1 MVPVNGPQLAHRDY
15 NMWVLS
21 FVPDSLLLWIVNT
34 ILIVGAIGSFLSF
47 FVLHKI
53 LNKFP
58 ALAPYHLLI
67 QIVSIVLLV
76 AGVYL
81 KGGYGVEMAWRERVA
96 DLEAKIKV
104 AEAKSE
110 QANIDLAAK
119 QKEKVKVVKE
129 VQVVIKEKIVQV
141 ASKIDAECK
150 VDPDAISI
158 INDAAKNQVRT
169 KK

>member
-1 MVPVNGPQLAHRDY
+1 M
-15 NMWVLS
+15 LS
-21 FVPDSLLLWIVNT
+21 FVPDSLLFWIVNT

-81 KGGYGVEMAWRERVA
+81 KGGYGVELTWRERVA

>member
-1 MVPVNGPQLAHRDY
+1 
-15 NMWVLS
+15 MWMLS
-21 FVPDSLLLWIVNT
+21 FIPDSLLLWIVNT
-34 ILIVGAIGSFLSF
+34 TLIVGAIGSFLSF

-81 KGGYGVEMAWRERVA
+81 KGGYGVEMSWRERVA

-119 QKEKVKVVKE
+119 QKEKIKVVKE
-129 VQVVIKEKIVQV
+129 VQVVVKEKIVQV
-141 ASKIDAECK
+141 AGKIDAECK
-150 VDPDAISI
+150 VDPAAIEI
-158 INDAAKNQVRT
+158 INDAAKNQVRS

>member
-1 MVPVNGPQLAHRDY
+1 
-15 NMWVLS
+15 MWMLS

-34 ILIVGAIGSFLSF
+34 ILVVGAIGSFLSF

-67 QIVSIVLLV
+67 QIISIVLLV

-141 ASKIDAECK
+141 AGKIDAECK
-150 VDPDAISI
+150 VDPEAITI

>member
-1 MVPVNGPQLAHRDY
+1 
-15 NMWVLS
+15 MWMLS
-21 FVPDSLLLWIVNT
+21 FVPDSLLFWIVNT

>member
-1 MVPVNGPQLAHRDY
+1 
-15 NMWVLS
+15 MWMLS
-21 FVPDSLLLWIVNT
+21 FVPDSLLFWIVNT
-34 ILIVGAIGSFLSF
+34 ILVVGAIGSFLSF

>member
-1 MVPVNGPQLAHRDY
+1 
-15 NMWVLS
+15 MWMLS

-141 ASKIDAECK
+141 AGKIDAECK
-150 VDPDAISI
+150 VDPDAITI

>member
-1 MVPVNGPQLAHRDY
+1 M
-15 NMWVLS
+15 LS

-34 ILIVGAIGSFLSF
+34 ILVVGAVGSFLSF

-96 DLEAKIKV
+96 NLEAKIKV
-104 AEAKSE
+104 AEE
-110 QANIDLAAK
+110 QSSTANDQIRTVV
-119 QKEKVKVVKE
+119 KEKIKVVKE
-129 VQVVIKEKIVQV
+129 VQVVVQERIKEVEKQ
-141 ASKIDAECK
+141 IDAECK
-150 VDPDAISI
+150 VDPEAINI
-158 INDAAKNQVRT
+158 INDAAKNQVRS

>member
-1 MVPVNGPQLAHRDY
+1 
-15 NMWVLS
+15 MWMLS

-150 VDPDAISI
+150 VDPEAINI

>member
-1 MVPVNGPQLAHRDY
+1 
-15 NMWVLS
+15 MWLLS

-34 ILIVGAIGSFLSF
+34 VLIVGAIGSFLSF
-47 FVLHKI
+47 FILHKI

-96 DLEAKIKV
+96 DLEEKIKV

-141 ASKIDAECK
+141 AGKIDAECK
-150 VDPDAISI
+150 VDPEAITI

>member
-1 MVPVNGPQLAHRDY
+1 
-15 NMWVLS
+15 MWMLS

>member
-1 MVPVNGPQLAHRDY
+1 
-15 NMWVLS
+15 MWMLS
-21 FVPDSLLLWIVNT
+21 FVPDSLLFWIVNI

-53 LNKFP
+53 LNRFP

-81 KGGYGVEMAWRERVA
+81 KGGYGVEMSWRERVA

>member
-1 MVPVNGPQLAHRDY
+1 
-15 NMWVLS
+15 MWMLS
-21 FVPDSLLLWIVNT
+21 FVPDSLLLWLVNT

>member
-1 MVPVNGPQLAHRDY
+1 
-15 NMWVLS
+15 MWMLS
-21 FVPDSLLLWIVNT
+21 FVPDSLLLWLVNT

-67 QIVSIVLLV
+67 QIISIVLLV

>member
-1 MVPVNGPQLAHRDY
+1 
-15 NMWVLS
+15 MWLLS

-76 AGVYL
+76 GGVYL

-150 VDPDAISI
+150 VDPDAITI

>member
-1 MVPVNGPQLAHRDY
+1 
-15 NMWVLS
+15 
-21 FVPDSLLLWIVNT
+21 LLFWIVNI

-53 LNKFP
+53 LNRFP

-81 KGGYGVEMAWRERVA
+81 KGGYGVEMSWRDKVT

-150 VDPDAISI
+150 VDSEAISI
-158 INDAAKNQVRT
+158 INDAARNQVRT

>member
-1 MVPVNGPQLAHRDY
+1 M
-15 NMWVLS
+15 LS

-150 VDPDAISI
+150 VDPDAINI

>member
-1 MVPVNGPQLAHRDY
+1 
-15 NMWVLS
+15 MWMLS
-21 FVPDSLLLWIVNT
+21 FVPDSLLFWIVNT

-81 KGGYGVEMAWRERVA
+81 KGGYGVEMTWRERVA

>member
-1 MVPVNGPQLAHRDY
+1 
-15 NMWVLS
+15 MWMLS

-34 ILIVGAIGSFLSF
+34 VLIVGAVGSFLSF

-141 ASKIDAECK
+141 AGKIDAECK
-150 VDPDAISI
+150 VDPEAITI

>member
-1 MVPVNGPQLAHRDY
+1 
-15 NMWVLS
+15 MWMLS

-34 ILIVGAIGSFLSF
+34 VLIVGAIGSFLSF

-76 AGVYL
+76 GGVYL

-141 ASKIDAECK
+141 AGKIDAECK
-150 VDPDAISI
+150 VDPEAITI

>member
-1 MVPVNGPQLAHRDY
+1 
-15 NMWVLS
+15 MWMLS

-34 ILIVGAIGSFLSF
+34 ILVVGAIGSFLSF

-150 VDPDAISI
+150 VDPEAINI

>member
-1 MVPVNGPQLAHRDY
+1 
-15 NMWVLS
+15 MWMLS
-21 FVPDSLLLWIVNT
+21 FVPDSLLYWIVNT
-34 ILIVGAIGSFLSF
+34 ILVIGAIGSFLSF

-81 KGGYGVEMAWRERVA
+81 KGGYGVEMAWRERVS

-104 AEAKSE
+104 AEE
-110 QANIDLAAK
+110 QSSTANDQIRTVV
-119 QKEKVKVVKE
+119 KEKIKVVKE
-129 VQVVIKEKIVQV
+129 VQVVVQERIKEVEK
-141 ASKIDAECK
+141 KIDAECK
-150 VDPDAISI
+150 VDSEAINI

>member
-1 MVPVNGPQLAHRDY
+1 
-15 NMWVLS
+15 MWMLS

-53 LNKFP
+53 LNRFP

>member
-1 MVPVNGPQLAHRDY
+1 
-15 NMWVLS
+15 MWMLS

-34 ILIVGAIGSFLSF
+34 ILVVGAVGSFLSF

-96 DLEAKIKV
+96 NLEAKIKV
-104 AEAKSE
+104 AEE
-110 QANIDLAAK
+110 QSSTANDQIRTVV
-119 QKEKVKVVKE
+119 KEKIKVVKE
-129 VQVVIKEKIVQV
+129 VQVVVQERIKEVEKQ
-141 ASKIDAECK
+141 IDAECK
-150 VDPDAISI
+150 VDPEAINI
-158 INDAAKNQVRT
+158 INDAAKNQVRS

>member
-1 MVPVNGPQLAHRDY
+1 
-15 NMWVLS
+15 MWMLS
-21 FVPDSLLLWIVNT
+21 FVPDSLLFWLVNT

-53 LNKFP
+53 LNRFP

>member
-1 MVPVNGPQLAHRDY
+1 
-15 NMWVLS
+15 MWLLS
-21 FVPDSLLLWIVNT
+21 WLPDSLLFYIVNAVFVAGV
-34 ILIVGAIGSFLSF
+34 ISFFLSF
-47 FVLHKI
+47 FVLHRI

-58 ALAPYHLLI
+58 ALAPYNLLI
-67 QIVSIVLLV
+67 QIVSTVLLV
-76 AGVYL
+76 AGIYF
-81 KGGYGVEMAWRERVA
+81 KGGYGVEMEWRKKVA

-104 AEAKSE
+104 AEAMSE

-150 VDPDAISI
+150 VDPEAITI

>member
-1 MVPVNGPQLAHRDY
+1 
-15 NMWVLS
+15 MWMLS
-21 FVPDSLLLWIVNT
+21 FVPDSLLFWIVNT

-81 KGGYGVEMAWRERVA
+81 KGGYGVELTWRERVA

>member
-1 MVPVNGPQLAHRDY
+1 M
-15 NMWVLS
+15 LS
-21 FVPDSLLLWIVNT
+21 FVPDSLLFWIVNI

-53 LNKFP
+53 LNRFP

>member
-1 MVPVNGPQLAHRDY
+1 M
-15 NMWVLS
+15 LS
-21 FVPDSLLLWIVNT
+21 FVPDSLLLWLVNT

-110 QANIDLAAK
+110 QANVDLAAK

-141 ASKIDAECK
+141 AGKIDAECK
-150 VDPDAISI
+150 VDPDAITI